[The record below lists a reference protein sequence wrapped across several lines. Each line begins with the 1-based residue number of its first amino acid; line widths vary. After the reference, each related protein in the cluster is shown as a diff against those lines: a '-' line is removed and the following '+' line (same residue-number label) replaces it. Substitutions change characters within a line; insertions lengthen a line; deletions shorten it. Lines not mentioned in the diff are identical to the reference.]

1 LRPNSNSTLHYVLHL
16 CNDSLGIKVEAAD
29 ISITHRLPKGKFDQ
43 VRPVIVRFTNR
54 RVRDQAYVARKE
66 LRQGTHQPHAIYINE
81 HLTKINEQLFS
92 ACRKL
97 WKEKKIAG
105 TWTWHGI
112 TYAKMHSNRILKITS
127 PDDINKLN

>member
-1 LRPNSNSTLHYVLHL
+1 M
-16 CNDSLGIKVEAAD
+16 
-29 ISITHRLPKGKFDQ
+29 IT
-43 VRPVIVRFTNR
+43 
-54 RVRDQAYVARKE
+54 Y
-66 LRQGTHQPHAIYINE
+66 QGTHQPHAIYINE
-81 HLTKINEQLFS
+81 YLTKINEQLFS

-127 PDDINKLN
+127 SDDINKLNFTALASSVSLLMLSCI